1 MIKAM
6 AFMSVMLVIIYSI
19 FSYIASHMWV
29 VFQF

>member
-1 MIKAM
+1 MIKAV

-19 FSYIASHMWV
+19 FSFISAHMWV